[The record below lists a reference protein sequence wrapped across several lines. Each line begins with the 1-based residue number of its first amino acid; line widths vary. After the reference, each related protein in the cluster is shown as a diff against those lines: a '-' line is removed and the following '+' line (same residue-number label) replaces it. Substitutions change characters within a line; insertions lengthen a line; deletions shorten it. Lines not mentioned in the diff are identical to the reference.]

1 MEEEN
6 VVEVEVKNVVD
17 EGAVAVEE
25 IVPTPEGAAFAEAVA
40 AETEAVAA
48 EAVAAEAETEAK
60 KGESKKDKPSTT
72 IKDALKQAESFAQ
85 TLAEALQGRGNVV
98 MVRVNDEALAHLDML
113 VEAEVTKSRSG
124 SAAFLINEG
133 IQANEA
139 LFKRISAI
147 TDQIAELREQL
158 RQEVKLPSQAPKA
171 ETKEEA

>member
-1 MEEEN
+1 MAEEN

-25 IVPTPEGAAFAEAVA
+25 IVPTPEAAAFAEA
-40 AETEAVAA
+40 TAA
-48 EAVAAEAETEAK
+48 EAAAK
-60 KGESKKDKPSTT
+60 KGESKKDTPSTT

-85 TLAEALQGRGNVV
+85 TLGEALQGRGNVV
-98 MVRVNDEALAHLDML
+98 MVRVNDAALAHLDML

-139 LFKRISAI
+139 LFQRISAI

-158 RQEVKLPSQAPKA
+158 RQEVKLPSQAPKS

>member
-6 VVEVEVKNVVD
+6 MVEVEVKNVVD

-40 AETEAVAA
+40 AEA
-48 EAVAAEAETEAK
+48 EAK

-72 IKDALKQAESFAQ
+72 IKDALKQAESYAQ

-124 SAAFLINEG
+124 SATFLINEG

-139 LFKRISAI
+139 LVKRISAI
-147 TDQIAELREQL
+147 TDEVAELREQL

-171 ETKEEA
+171 EIKEEA

>member
-1 MEEEN
+1 MEEEKM
-6 VVEVEVKNVVD
+6 VEVEVKNVVD

-40 AETEAVAA
+40 AEAVAA
-48 EAVAAEAETEAK
+48 EAEAK

-171 ETKEEA
+171 EIKEEA

>member
-17 EGAVAVEE
+17 GGAESVEE
-25 IVPTPEGAAFAEAVA
+25 VVPTPDASEEVA
-40 AETEAVAA
+40 ADAA
-48 EAVAAEAETEAK
+48 ASAEAE
-60 KGESKKDKPSTT
+60 KGEAKKDKPSTT

-85 TLAEALQGRGNVV
+85 TLGEALQGRGNVV

-124 SAAFLINEG
+124 SAAFLISEG
-133 IQANEA
+133 IRANEA
-139 LFKRISAI
+139 LFARISTI

-158 RQEVKLPSQAPKA
+158 RQEVKLPSQTPQSEDQEDA
-171 ETKEEA
+171 

>member
-1 MEEEN
+1 MAEEN

-25 IVPTPEGAAFAEAVA
+25 IVPTPEAAAFAEAA
-40 AETEAVAA
+40 ASAA
-48 EAVAAEAETEAK
+48 AAK
-60 KGESKKDKPSTT
+60 KGESKKDTPSTT

-85 TLAEALQGRGNVV
+85 TLGEALQGRGNVV
-98 MVRVNDEALAHLDML
+98 MVRVNDAALAHLDML

-139 LFKRISAI
+139 LFQRISVI

-158 RQEVKLPSQAPKA
+158 RQEVKLPSQAPKS